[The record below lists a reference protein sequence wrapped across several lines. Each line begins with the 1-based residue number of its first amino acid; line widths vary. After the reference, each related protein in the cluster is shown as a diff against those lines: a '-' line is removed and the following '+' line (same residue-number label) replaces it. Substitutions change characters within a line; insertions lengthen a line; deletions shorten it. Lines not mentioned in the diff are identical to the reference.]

1 MKDVKKFIKAK
12 KRKKLIKK
20 LILMTI
26 VIVVGGFIFITKAPI
41 FNIKSIT
48 LKGNVTIADEVLLSG
63 ISDRIGLNIFT
74 VNQKEIKEEVLKNK
88 YVSTVEIK
96 RKGINILEINITEEA
111 PVYYIDNGV
120 KLLIINNNLEVLEEV
135 DNIDGR
141 NLVEVK
147 GIDFSAKDDESRA
160 DEFNSYKSI
169 LSNFYPFISQ
179 NRESIYLSS
188 LDLSN
193 IVNIIGYIGNVEILF
208 GDDSNLYN
216 KMENVYRIMLDDNI
230 NIAKGYINVSFNG
243 SPVVKIEEVKEQSSE
258 EEGIIEGGITEDE
271 VIEEHSTTED
281 ELEADVDIE
290 PME

>member
-1 MKDVKKFIKAK
+1 MKDVKMFIKAK

-26 VIVVGGFIFITKAPI
+26 VVVVGVFIFITKAPI

-88 YVSTVEIK
+88 YVSSVEIK

-147 GIDFSAKDDESRA
+147 GIDLSAKDDESRV
-160 DEFNSYKSI
+160 DEFNSYKNI
-169 LSNFYPFISQ
+169 LSNFYPFISK

-188 LDLSN
+188 LDISN
-193 IVNIIGYIGNVEILF
+193 IVNIIGYISNVEIFF
-208 GDDSNLYN
+208 GDDSDLYN
-216 KMENVYRIMLDDNI
+216 KMENVYRIMLSDNI

-271 VIEEHSTTED
+271 
-281 ELEADVDIE
+281 LEADVDIE

>member
-88 YVSTVEIK
+88 YVSSVEIK

-271 VIEEHSTTED
+271 
-281 ELEADVDIE
+281 LEADVDIE

>member
-26 VIVVGGFIFITKAPI
+26 VISVGGFIFITKAPI
-41 FNIKSIT
+41 FNIKSIA

-74 VNQKEIKEEVLKNK
+74 VNQKKIKEQVLKNK
-88 YVSTVEIK
+88 YVSTVAIK

-120 KLLIINNNLEVLEEV
+120 ELLIINNNLEVLEEV

-147 GIDFSAKDDESRA
+147 GIDFSAKDDESRV

-179 NRESIYLSS
+179 NRESIYFSS

-243 SPVVKIEEVKEQSSE
+243 SPVVKIEEVKGEFSE
-258 EEGIIEGGITEDE
+258 EEDIVEDE
-271 VIEEHSTTED
+271 GVIEDDDIIKEEP
-281 ELEADVDIE
+281 ELDLE

>member
-88 YVSTVEIK
+88 YVSSVEIK

-243 SPVVKIEEVKEQSSE
+243 SPVVKIEEVKEEFSE
-258 EEGIIEGGITEDE
+258 EENIGEDE
-271 VIEEHSTTED
+271 GVIEDDNTIEE
-281 ELEADVDIE
+281 EPEIDVE

>member
-1 MKDVKKFIKAK
+1 MKDVKMFIKAK

-26 VIVVGGFIFITKAPI
+26 VVVVGVFIFITKAPI
-41 FNIKSIT
+41 FNIKSIAV
-48 LKGNVTIADEVLLSG
+48 KGNVTIADEVILSEV
-63 ISDRIGLNIFT
+63 SDRIGLNIFT
-74 VNQKEIKEEVLKNK
+74 VKSQKEIKEEILKNR
-88 YVSTVEIK
+88 YVSTVEVK
-96 RKGINILEINITEEA
+96 RKGINTLEIDITEEA

-120 KLLIINNNLEVLEEV
+120 ELLIINNDLEVLEEV
-135 DNIDGR
+135 DNIEGR

-147 GIDFSAKDDESRA
+147 GIDLSAKDDESRV
-160 DEFNSYKSI
+160 DEFNSYKNI
-169 LSNFYPFISQ
+169 LSNFYPFISK

-188 LDLSN
+188 LDISN
-193 IVNIIGYIGNVEILF
+193 IVNIIGYIGNVEIFF
-208 GDDSNLYN
+208 GDDSDLYN
-216 KMENVYRIMLDDNI
+216 KMENVYRIMLSDNI

-271 VIEEHSTTED
+271 
-281 ELEADVDIE
+281 LEADVDIE